1 MSKHVPS
8 CHLNVLLDSPETNQG
23 EFFCPGCG
31 HPGKLVARPRWMDL
45 PIRIKLPCSNCGTLL
60 HLNIPG
66 YIANP
71 TGEAPAVLTG
81 QGQHVAMLEHM
92 AQLEAP
98 ERKPPPPPR
107 PDHPGFIQQQ
117 GPPPIRTRTMQWFS
131 KPEAP
136 RLIPPLPFPGPPP
149 PKAMLISTPQ
159 GADFMPAFFG
169 EPRMPYE
176 AWRLKGFPLH
186 VPEPVLVEAYRR
198 HYGKEP
204 MAYPL
209 TGRAC
214 FTERELNELQACL
227 RPIDVRRPW
236 SRLLR
241 GPRLVEG
248 AETLAFWKAVG
259 VQLVMSD
266 VEVLQAYLSRY
277 GCEPPRGILSRNP
290 RYTAE
295 ELAELKAVI

>member
-8 CHLNVLLDSPETNQG
+8 CHLNVLLDGPETNQG

-31 HPGKLVARPRWMDL
+31 HPGKLVAQPQWMDL

-66 YIANP
+66 YLANP

-107 PDHPGFIQQQ
+107 PDLPGFIQQRR
-117 GPPPIRTRTMQWFS
+117 PPGLPPTMLQWFS
-131 KPEAP
+131 TPEP
-136 RLIPPLPFPGPPP
+136 PHFIPQLPSPPP
-149 PKAMLISTPQ
+149 PMQWPC
-159 GADFMPAFFG
+159 
-169 EPRMPYE
+169 MPYE
-176 AWRLKGFPLH
+176 VWRLKGFPLH

-198 HYGKEP
+198 HYGREP
-204 MAYPL
+204 MASPL

-248 AETLAFWKAVG
+248 AETLAFWKAAG

-295 ELAELKAVI
+295 ELAELKAFI

>member
-1 MSKHVPS
+1 M
-8 CHLNVLLDSPETNQG
+8 E
-23 EFFCPGCG
+23 
-31 HPGKLVARPRWMDL
+31 L
-45 PIRIKLPCSNCGTLL
+45 PIRIKLSCSNCGTLL
-60 HLNIPG
+60 HINIPG
-66 YIANP
+66 YLANP

-98 ERKPPPPPR
+98 ELKPPPPPR
-107 PDHPGFIQQQ
+107 PDLPDFIQRQ

-131 KPEAP
+131 TPQAP

-149 PKAMLISTPQ
+149 PKAVLISTPE

-169 EPRMPYE
+169 EHRMPYE

-204 MAYPL
+204 MASPL

-214 FTERELNELQACL
+214 FSERELNELQACL
-227 RPIDVRRPW
+227 RPVRPRRLPLLARAT
-236 SRLLR
+236 RLLF
-241 GPRLVEG
+241 PEG
-248 AETLAFWKAVG
+248 QPLALWEKAG
-259 VQLVMSD
+259 AQLAMSP

-277 GCEPPRGILSRNP
+277 GCEPPRTFLTRKP
-290 RYTAE
+290 LYTAE
-295 ELAELKAVI
+295 ELLDLQAVI

>member
-8 CHLNVLLDSPETNQG
+8 CHLNVNLDGPETNHA

-31 HPGKLVARPRWMDL
+31 HPGGLTAQPRWMEL
-45 PIRIKLPCSNCGTLL
+45 PIRVKITCGNCGTLM
-60 HLNIPG
+60 HINIAG
-66 YIANP
+66 YLANP

-92 AQLEAP
+92 AKLEAP

-107 PDHPGFIQQQ
+107 PDLPGFIQQQ

-136 RLIPPLPFPGPPP
+136 RLIPALPFPGPPP
-149 PKAMLISTPQ
+149 PKAVLISTPE

-204 MAYPL
+204 LAYPL

-214 FTERELNELQACL
+214 FSERELHELQACL
-227 RPIDVRRPW
+227 RPVDVRRPW
-236 SRLLR
+236 F
-241 GPRLVEG
+241 PRARWTPAG
-248 AETLAFWKAVG
+248 RTLAFWEKAG
-259 VQLVMSD
+259 AQLVMSP

-277 GCEPPRGILSRNP
+277 GSEPPRTFLTRQP
-290 RYTAE
+290 LYTAE
-295 ELAELKAVI
+295 ELVDLQAVT